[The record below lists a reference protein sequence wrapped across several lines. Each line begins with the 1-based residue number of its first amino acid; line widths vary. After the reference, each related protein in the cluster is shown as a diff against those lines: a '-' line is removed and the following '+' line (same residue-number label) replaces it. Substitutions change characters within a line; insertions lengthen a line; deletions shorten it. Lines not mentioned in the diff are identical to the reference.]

1 MTWIRSFCLKYSERR
16 KKLDIDPKKVGHH
29 PKKSWTLIQKK
40 LDIIPKKVGHWSK
53 KSWTSSQKKLD
64 IDPKKVGHHPKK
76 SWTLIQKKLDISQ
89 KYVRHYLKYALLFKI
104 IFYNKI
110 EFWILPRRSSIFYRI
125 LRGRLP
131 HPHKIRFKSD
141 SEISYFFFDLFF
153 FLKAKPIINRKI
165 RKRNSLFPNWI

>member
-1 MTWIRSFCLKYSERR
+1 MGYSKPVLFAVIYWSWGCFIWCCYSERR
-16 KKLDIDPKKVGHH
+16 KKLDI
-29 PKKSWTLIQKK
+29 
-40 LDIIPKKVGHWSK
+40 
-53 KSWTSSQKKLD
+53 SQKKLD
-64 IDPKKVGHHPKK
+64 IDPKKVGHFPKKVGHHPKK
-76 SWTLIQKKLDISQ
+76 SWTSSQKKLDISQ

-131 HPHKIRFKSD
+131 HPHKTRYKSD
-141 SEISYFFFDLFF
+141 SEISYFLFDLFF
-153 FLKAKPIINRKI
+153 FLKAKPIINRII